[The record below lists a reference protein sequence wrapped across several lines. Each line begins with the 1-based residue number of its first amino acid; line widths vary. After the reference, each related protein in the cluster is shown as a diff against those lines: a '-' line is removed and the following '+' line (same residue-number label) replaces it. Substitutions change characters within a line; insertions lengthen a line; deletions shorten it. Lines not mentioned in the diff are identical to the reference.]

1 MTDSPGARWAPRRVL
16 VAVNSYAYGITVLQA
31 GAALAD
37 RGQTELVAVFVEDE
51 ELMHL
56 AALPFVREID
66 SACARPRSL
75 DAQRMRLAQRSEMAR
90 LQDWLHAQGRG
101 SAARFSMQVVR
112 GRLLREGLD
121 VASAMD
127 IVLLAGEGHPS
138 PRRAPGAV
146 MAPPAQPAVGVLFD
160 GSSAAG
166 RALDFAEQ
174 LAASEHGSLLV
185 LLDGDGSQDQS
196 SLQAQVRQLLPGDD
210 TPLRFVS
217 AGMPE
222 ELAGHPALRQC
233 QWLVAA
239 RSHGT
244 PRGNRTLRLLMR
256 GSGAPLVLV
265 P

>member
-1 MTDSPGARWAPRRVL
+1 

-31 GAALAD
+31 GATLAD

-101 SAARFSMQVVR
+101 SAVRFSMQVVR

-146 MAPPAQPAVGVLFD
+146 MAMAPPGQPAVGVLFD
-160 GSSAAG
+160 GSSAAR

-185 LLDGDGSQDQS
+185 LLDGDGSQDEAD
-196 SLQAQVRQLLPGDD
+196 LQAQVRRLLPGGD

-217 AGMPE
+217 AGMSE